1 MAHLRDAG
9 RICAALLAA
18 VVLLPADS
26 TANAA
31 PAHFDLK
38 RPEIKAFVDDVVQ
51 RNSISRAQLLKVLRA
66 AEPQPKIIDLITK
79 PAEKVTPWWE
89 YRARFLTEERISQ
102 GVQFWEENRAGLE
115 RIAAEHGVEPEYIV
129 AIIGIE
135 TKYGRIM
142 GRYRVL
148 DALTTLAFDYP
159 ERGAFFRKELEE
171 FVLLTRE
178 ESLKPTDPIG
188 SYAGAMGGSQFMP
201 SSYRKFGIDG
211 NGDGK
216 RDLWT
221 DWDDVIAST
230 ANYFHEY
237 GWKTGEPVLSEV
249 DLDPEPAFT
258 LDTRTIGLDQTVESL
273 NQQGVHVKTPMPP
286 VTPAM
291 IISAEQQDGPAYRVG
306 FNNFEVI
313 TRYNRSV
320 KYAMTVNDL
329 ALAIAERVRKAQ
341 P

>member
-1 MAHLRDAG
+1 MFPFREASKT
-9 RICAALLAA
+9 CAAVIAALA
-18 VVLLPADS
+18 LLPAS
-26 TANAA
+26 AA
-31 PAHFDLK
+31 SNTQHFDLK
-38 RPEIKAFVDDVVQ
+38 RPEIKAFISDVAE
-51 RNSISRAQLLKVLRA
+51 RNSISPVQLRKMLRQ
-66 AEPQPKIIDLITK
+66 AEPQPKIVELISK

-89 YRARFLTEERISQ
+89 YRARFLTEERITQ
-102 GVQFWEENRAGLE
+102 GVQFWEQNRESLE
-115 RIAAEHGVEPEYIV
+115 RIAAEHGVAPEYIV
-129 AIIGIE
+129 AIIGVE
-135 TKYGRIM
+135 TKYGRIT

-159 ERGAFFRKELEE
+159 ERGAYFRRELEE

-178 ESLKPTDPIG
+178 ESLKPTVPLG

-201 SSYRKFGIDG
+201 SSYRKFAIDG

-216 RDLWT
+216 RDIWGN
-221 DWDDVIAST
+221 WDDVIAST
-230 ANYFHEY
+230 ANYFREY

-249 DLDPEPAFT
+249 DLDPDPAFT
-258 LDTRTIGLDQTVESL
+258 IDPRAIKLNETVDSLDRL
-273 NQQGVHVKTPMPP
+273 GVHVKTPMPAD
-286 VTPAM
+286 TPAM
-291 IISAEQQDGPAYRVG
+291 IISAEQADGPAYRVG

-329 ALAIAERVRKAQ
+329 AQAIAERVRKAQ